1 MRLIMLIVSLVL
13 SGCVSVTI
21 NLGGT
26 VNNVSVNKAS
36 GGEMFSGGTVADETN
51 SNDGKLVLPLR

>member
-13 SGCVSVTI
+13 SGCVSITV

-36 GGEMFSGGTVADETN
+36 GGEMFSGGNVADETN
-51 SNDGKLVLPLR
+51 TNRGSLEIQFK